1 MAANLAPYRREVT
14 RAETKFRTAMAA
26 GRGSAFELA
35 LLRVTWQIMLTELT
49 VAPNSVLVWE
59 RMGPDPQFGFTGAM
73 RWAHTSLKKAGEQ
86 VSPQYGSP
94 DQYTRKYEEYLDL
107 ALEMLQW
114 GQVRQELLVDKQR
127 GKQYL
132 ILGENPLVPEIMQVL
147 SHELMRWFEV
157 QPNTRELIE
166 FPARFGLLRMLS
178 EREDLAALLRIAQSL
193 PPDVEVSDIPVDR
206 PAIVEAIELAI
217 GLIPVVGSVVAAY
230 EAWSGED
237 LFGYRLT
244 EVERGILAAA
254 VLLPTAGRLVKGGR
268 ALYTEARLVSLY
280 GRDAAAWSRAT
291 GAAARGMAER
301 EALETVGR
309 AERAI
314 RVERKLTGTLGKE
327 AAAAV
332 PTLTQGTSRLSTSI
346 DREVLDLFDELAR
359 AHGELRSLDGL
370 ALERV
375 LAKGPNVDH
384 LKGQLLEELIESRLV
399 PWLSK
404 REGGL
409 ALGIAVP
416 AGKKLEFIPGHL
428 IRDASGR
435 QITDGILCWREGEE
449 LVVAAVF
456 EAKAGK
462 RAARE
467 LSLKSGSVS
476 KLTDDE
482 LAELR
487 ANAKDVWREQRD
499 AAKAAGQP
507 FKKSLADV
515 EKEYALSERGG
526 QIRRDVE
533 RLAEGD
539 SGLAKIRVA
548 GQTLPVRISPTKT
561 KFFGVL
567 PRDVGAATIE
577 RELKE
582 SGFAY
587 EILGVDIK
595 AARLKEVAE
604 KLKPLAEKLAKAE
617 P

>member
-1 MAANLAPYRREVT
+1 M
-14 RAETKFRTAMAA
+14 
-26 GRGSAFELA
+26 
-35 LLRVTWQIMLTELT
+35 
-49 VAPNSVLVWE
+49 
-59 RMGPDPQFGFTGAM
+59 
-73 RWAHTSLKKAGEQ
+73 
-86 VSPQYGSP
+86 
-94 DQYTRKYEEYLDL
+94 
-107 ALEMLQW
+107 
-114 GQVRQELLVDKQR
+114 
-127 GKQYL
+127 
-132 ILGENPLVPEIMQVL
+132 
-147 SHELMRWFEV
+147 
-157 QPNTRELIE
+157 
-166 FPARFGLLRMLS
+166 
-178 EREDLAALLRIAQSL
+178 
-193 PPDVEVSDIPVDR
+193 
-206 PAIVEAIELAI
+206 
-217 GLIPVVGSVVAAY
+217 
-230 EAWSGED
+230 
-237 LFGYRLT
+237 
-244 EVERGILAAA
+244 
-254 VLLPTAGRLVKGGR
+254 
-268 ALYTEARLVSLY
+268 
-280 GRDAAAWSRAT
+280 
-291 GAAARGMAER
+291 
-301 EALETVGR
+301 
-309 AERAI
+309 
-314 RVERKLTGTLGKE
+314 
-327 AAAAV
+327 
-332 PTLTQGTSRLSTSI
+332 
-346 DREVLDLFDELAR
+346 
-359 AHGELRSLDGL
+359 
-370 ALERV
+370 
-375 LAKGPNVDH
+375 
-384 LKGQLLEELIESRLV
+384 
-399 PWLSK
+399 
-404 REGGL
+404 
-409 ALGIAVP
+409 
-416 AGKKLEFIPGHL
+416 
-428 IRDASGR
+428 
-435 QITDGILCWREGEE
+435 
-449 LVVAAVF
+449 F

-595 AARLKEVAE
+595 AGRLKEVAE